1 MKSEMARKLEQS
13 PDTVTSMTQTDV
25 GPAEV
30 VKRCGMLSCLCGV
43 CQLTPGPP
51 MKWLMEF
58 NELYSVNCEVLYF
71 VLRLFP
77 FKSFYEENGFYVFK
91 CNIS

>member
-1 MKSEMARKLEQS
+1 MARRLEQS
-13 PDTVTSMTQTDV
+13 PDTVTSMTQPDV

-30 VKRCGMLSCLCGV
+30 VERCGMLSHLHGV
-43 CQLTPGPP
+43 CHLTPGPP

-58 NELYSVNCEVLYF
+58 NELYSVNCKVLYF

-77 FKSFYEENGFYVFK
+77 FKSFYEENGFLSLSAIFHK
-91 CNIS
+91 LG

>member
-1 MKSEMARKLEQS
+1 MNEVSNGKEAEQS
-13 PDTVTSMTQTDV
+13 PDTVTSMTQPDV
-25 GPAEV
+25 GPTEV

-43 CQLTPGPP
+43 CHLTPGPP

-58 NELYSVNCEVLYF
+58 NEQYSGNCEVLYF

-77 FKSFYEENGFYVFK
+77 FKSFYEENGFL
-91 CNIS
+91 CL

>member
-1 MKSEMARKLEQS
+1 MKSAMARRLEQS
-13 PDTVTSMTQTDV
+13 PDTVTSMTQPDV

-30 VKRCGMLSCLCGV
+30 VERCGMLSHLRGV
-43 CQLTPGPP
+43 CHLTPWAP

-77 FKSFYEENGFYVFK
+77 FKSFYEENGFL
-91 CNIS
+91 CL

>member
-1 MKSEMARKLEQS
+1 MKSAMARRLEQS
-13 PDTVTSMTQTDV
+13 PDTVTSMTQPDV
-25 GPAEV
+25 GPMEV
-30 VKRCGMLSCLCGV
+30 VERCGMLSCLCGV
-43 CQLTPGPP
+43 CCLTPGPP

-77 FKSFYEENGFYVFK
+77 FKSFYEENGFL
-91 CNIS
+91 CL

>member
-1 MKSEMARKLEQS
+1 MKSAMARRLKQS
-13 PDTVTSMTQTDV
+13 PDTVTSMTQPDV
-25 GPAEV
+25 GLTEV
-30 VKRCGMLSCLCGV
+30 VERSGMLSHLRGV
-43 CQLTPGPP
+43 SRLTPWAP

-77 FKSFYEENGFYVFK
+77 FRSFCEEDGFL
-91 CNIS
+91 CL